1 MTQAVKMRR
10 MRFDS
15 SKMLSF
21 ALNSLKF
28 VLRDNVIEAKIK
40 LKNKSQ
46 ENENLNLNYKRITL
60 DKNDHFRDWVW
71 GILTIF

>member
-15 SKMLSF
+15 SKILSI

-28 VLRDNVIEAKIK
+28 ILRDNVIEAEIK
-40 LKNKSQ
+40 MKNKSQ
-46 ENENLNLNYKRITL
+46 ENGN
-60 DKNDHFRDWVW
+60 
-71 GILTIF
+71 